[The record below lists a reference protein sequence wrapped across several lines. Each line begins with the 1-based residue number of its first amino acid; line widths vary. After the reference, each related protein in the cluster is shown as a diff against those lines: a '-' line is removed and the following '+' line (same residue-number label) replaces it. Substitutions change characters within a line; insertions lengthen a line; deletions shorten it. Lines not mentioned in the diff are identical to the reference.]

1 MSQEKV
7 DRYKKEKSNREK
19 TMKKEKIVRRIEYG
33 LTGLVLCAMVVWCGF
48 SVYQKAAEK
57 KASETTVYEV
67 NTEAMD
73 TYAQNVRSA
82 ASSDTSETDETS
94 TESAASEAEESTTE
108 SAAQE

>member
-7 DRYKKEKSNREK
+7 DRYKKEKVNRDK
-19 TMKKEKIVRRIEYG
+19 AMKKEKLVRRIEYG

-48 SVYQKAAEK
+48 SIYQKAAES

-82 ASSDTSETDETS
+82 AKADTSTASETEETAS
-94 TESAASEAEESTTE
+94 ETAEASEA
-108 SAAQE
+108 QE

>member
-7 DRYKKEKSNREK
+7 DRYKKEKVNRDK
-19 TMKKEKIVRRIEYG
+19 TMKKEKMVRRIEYG

-48 SVYQKAAEK
+48 SIYQKAVAS

-73 TYAQNVRSA
+73 TYAQDVRSA
-82 ASSDTSETDETS
+82 AKADTSDASETEETAS
-94 TESAASEAEESTTE
+94 ETAEASEA
-108 SAAQE
+108 QE

>member
-7 DRYKKEKSNREK
+7 DRYKKEKVNRDK
-19 TMKKEKIVRRIEYG
+19 AMKKEKLVRRIEYG

-48 SVYQKAAEK
+48 SVYQKAAES

-82 ASSDTSETDETS
+82 AKADTSTASETAETSET
-94 TESAASEAEESTTE
+94 
-108 SAAQE
+108 QE

>member
-7 DRYKKEKSNREK
+7 DRYKKEKVNRDK
-19 TMKKEKIVRRIEYG
+19 TMKKEKMVRRIEYG

-48 SVYQKAAEK
+48 SIYQKAAES

-82 ASSDTSETDETS
+82 AKADTSATSETEETAS
-94 TESAASEAEESTTE
+94 ETAEASEA
-108 SAAQE
+108 QE

>member
-7 DRYKKEKSNREK
+7 DRYKKEKVNRDK
-19 TMKKEKIVRRIEYG
+19 TMKKEKMVRRIEYG

-48 SVYQKAAEK
+48 SIYQKAAEG

-73 TYAQNVRSA
+73 TYAQDVRSA
-82 ASSDTSETDETS
+82 AKADT
-94 TESAASEAEESTTE
+94 SAASETEETASETAETSE
-108 SAAQE
+108 AQE

>member
-7 DRYKKEKSNREK
+7 DRYKKEKVNRDK
-19 TMKKEKIVRRIEYG
+19 TMKKEKMVRRIEYG

-48 SVYQKAAEK
+48 SIYQKAVEG

-82 ASSDTSETDETS
+82 AKADTSATSETEETAS
-94 TESAASEAEESTTE
+94 ETAEASEA
-108 SAAQE
+108 QE

>member
-7 DRYKKEKSNREK
+7 DRYKKEKVNRDK
-19 TMKKEKIVRRIEYG
+19 AMKKEKLVRRIEYG

-48 SVYQKAAEK
+48 SIYQKAAES

-82 ASSDTSETDETS
+82 AKADTSTASETAETSET
-94 TESAASEAEESTTE
+94 
-108 SAAQE
+108 QE